1 MHQPL
6 FSVLIA
12 NYNNSQ
18 FLDECIT
25 SIINQTYTK
34 FEIVIIDDASTD
46 NSREIYLKYAD
57 NKKIRTYY
65 NNANKGVGYTK
76 HQCIIHA
83 KGEICGFVD
92 PDDALTP
99 DAVESLVNMHHIH
112 PESSIIYSTHYIC
125 NEQLAIQQIANYVG
139 QIPNDKKSAFVN
151 RPIISHFA
159 SFKRRL
165 YLLTKGISPIYLK
178 AADKDLYFKL
188 EETGPVIFLNKPLYY
203 YRNHANSISLNAN
216 AQHAYFYELTAKFH
230 VILRAKEKRKTMLAM
245 HNSLASIIDGVLY
258 ISYAEWK
265 RKKYTNTYNLIR
277 LSFIFFPVTTM
288 KRVIINLF
296 TR

>member
-1 MHQPL
+1 MNNPL

-18 FLDECIT
+18 FLDDCIT

-57 NKKIRTYY
+57 NEKIRIYY

-83 KGEICGFVD
+83 RGEICGFVD
-92 PDDALTP
+92 PDDALV
-99 DAVESLVNMHHIH
+99 ANAIESLVNLHHIH

-125 NEQLAIQQIANYVG
+125 NEQLAIQQIADYVG
-139 QIPNDKKSAFVN
+139 QIPENKKSAFVY

-159 SFKRRL
+159 SFKRAL
-165 YLLTKGISPIYLK
+165 YLLTEGISSLYLK

-216 AQHAYFYELTAKFH
+216 AQHAYCYELTAKFH
-230 VILRAKEKRKTMLAM
+230 VIIRNKQKKII
-245 HNSLASIIDGVLY
+245 SQSIQSSQASIIDSVLY
-258 ISYAEWK
+258 VCYSEWK
-265 RKKYTNTYNLIR
+265 RKKYATAIR
-277 LSFIFFPVTTM
+277 LLKSTFTLFPIVTM
-288 KRVIINLF
+288 KRIILNLF